1 MTRPEVIA
9 CDLDKILNKGDMSQ
23 NVNLRNGDMLYV
35 PKNAIGRVSDFL
47 REIAPILG
55 FITYP
60 ARVWDAYKGEA
71 PFQD

>member
-1 MTRPEVIA
+1 
-9 CDLDKILNKGDMSQ
+9 MSQ
-23 NVNLRNGDMLYV
+23 NVKLRNGDMLYL

-60 ARVWDAYKGEA
+60 ANVYRAYEGSA
-71 PFQD
+71 PFD